1 MAEPADLLP
10 LKIMIVEMEIAYI
23 RDVMFYGSK
32 FIAEPCYE
40 KTYDLAA
47 AAKLDPE
54 NHGGFKTR
62 S

>member
-1 MAEPADLLP
+1 
-10 LKIMIVEMEIAYI
+10 MIVEMEIAYI